1 MMSLILIRPTMAN
14 TGVLIKWRRYFP
26 LLRRLSILFKLGSS
40 TAESMSKDLGVRE
53 WKHGYRWTWPS
64 KKLNVFY
71 RRNII
76 SIFTTVARNTLVCSF
91 LKILFVFTD
100 FLWLQACNA
109 YHLPIHVSPH
119 IEIVTPSIY
128 FDTVLKKRGSA
139 SLPAKKIGLPGVG
152 HTPKTTGKIKT
163 LFKDLKNCDKMITP
177 LCLRVLYGFFYQPSA
192 SDKNTFGIGGLTSYQ
207 SIVIQ
212 YHLTTF

>member
-1 MMSLILIRPTMAN
+1 M
-14 TGVLIKWRRYFP
+14 
-26 LLRRLSILFKLGSS
+26 
-40 TAESMSKDLGVRE
+40 
-53 WKHGYRWTWPS
+53 
-64 KKLNVFY
+64 
-71 RRNII
+71 
-76 SIFTTVARNTLVCSF
+76 ARNTSVCSF
-91 LKILFVFTD
+91 CKVIFVLTD

-128 FDTVLKKRGSA
+128 FDTVLKKRGST

-192 SDKNTFGIGGLTSYQ
+192 SDRNTFGIGGLTSYQ
-207 SIVIQ
+207 SIVIS
-212 YHLTTF
+212 LTTSTVEYTPQAYLQSDLDTFAKNFSSEMVGKSPKLVSIDGGSSAMRIIYYLRGIHFR